1 MEFNLSPQR
10 PYLLRALYDWLLD
23 NDCTPH
29 VVVDASQP
37 FVDVPQEHI
46 KDDQIVLNIH
56 PAALTN
62 FTMDLE
68 HVSFEARFGGIPRR
82 IYLPIAAIV
91 AIYARENGAGTIF
104 EAEPGLTRKQTEP
117 SLQPL
122 ADAGELTRS
131 DEATKPA
138 AQTEHSEGASPR
150 KRPTLTVVK

>member
-1 MEFNLSPQR
+1 MELNMSPQR
-10 PYLLRALYDWLLD
+10 PYLLQALYDWLLD

-37 FVDVPQEHI
+37 FVDVPQEHV
-46 KDDQIVLNIH
+46 KDGQIVLNIH

-62 FTMDLE
+62 FAMDLE
-68 HVSFEARFGGIPRR
+68 HIGFEARFGGVPRR
-82 IYLPIAAIV
+82 IYLPMAAIV

-104 EAEPGLTRKQTEP
+104 EAEPGLQSEQSEP

-122 ADAGELTRS
+122 AEVDDTPATPS
-131 DEATKPA
+131 DSAT
-138 AQTEHSEGASPR
+138 QTEDSPSR